1 MCILM
6 KRFLSSSLAVIV
18 ISLAI
23 NTSVEA
29 KGKPEIITKSVTQ
42 LNNNPTEYITP
53 FELVGTAYQGQYRMQ
68 SIPGFGSFVYDVK
81 TGKITAKDLV
91 KAAIEAK
98 RLPSQSIA
106 DRNYLS
112 NVDWQLRSMDR

>member
-1 MCILM
+1 M
-6 KRFLSSSLAVIV
+6 KRFLSSGLVVIA

-29 KGKPEIITKSVTQ
+29 KDKPEVITKSVIQ
-42 LNNNPTEYITP
+42 LNNNPTENITP
-53 FELVGTAYQGQYRMQ
+53 FELVGNAYQGQYRMQ
-68 SIPGFGSFVYDVK
+68 SIPGFGSLIYNVK

-91 KAAIEAK
+91 KAAIDAK
-98 RLPSQSIA
+98 ALPSQAIA

-112 NVDWQLRSMDR
+112 KVDWQLKSLDK

>member
-1 MCILM
+1 M
-6 KRFLSSSLAVIV
+6 KRFLSSGLIVIA

-29 KGKPEIITKSVTQ
+29 KCKPEVITKPVTQ
-42 LNNNPTEYITP
+42 LNNSSTENITP
-53 FELVGTAYQGQYRMQ
+53 FELVGNAYQGQYRMQ
-68 SIPGFGSFVYDVK
+68 SIPGFGSLIYDVK

-91 KAAIEAK
+91 KAAIDAK
-98 RLPSQSIA
+98 VLPSQAIA

-112 NVDWQLRSMDR
+112 NLDWQLRSLGK

>member
-1 MCILM
+1 M
-6 KRFLSSSLAVIV
+6 KRFLPSSLAVIV

-23 NTSVEA
+23 NTCVEA

-42 LNNNPTEYITP
+42 LNNNHSEYITP

-68 SIPGFGSFVYDVK
+68 SIHGFGSFVYDVK

-98 RLPSQSIA
+98 RLPSQAIA
-106 DRNYLS
+106 DCNYLS
-112 NVDWQLRSMDR
+112 NVDWQLRSMDK